1 VTEPNEIEFAGAAL
15 RRHRH
20 VCAFFRN
27 AEEEIKILLPF
38 LKEGLGRG
46 EKVIYIIRD
55 EQRNDYLRRL
65 EQSGLATAA
74 AQSGGQL
81 EVRSWVEASPHNGR
95 FDPEEVA
102 ALIPRAFEQARSQ
115 GYRQTRLVGNM
126 EWTLERFPGVHDLL
140 KFEARVEQLLRPYD
154 DPAVC
159 VYDSSK
165 FSGRAVL
172 DILRTHPVVLVG
184 GLLHEN
190 PFYQPPEEFLRELRA
205 RKG

>member
-1 VTEPNEIEFAGAAL
+1 MAKPNEVEFAGAPL

-20 VCAFFRN
+20 VCAFFRD

-38 LKEGLGRG
+38 LREGLGRG
-46 EKVIYIIRD
+46 EKVLYIIRD
-55 EQRNDYLRRL
+55 QQRDDYLRRL

-74 AQSGGQL
+74 AQRGGQL
-81 EVRSWVEASPHNGR
+81 EVRSWVEASRRDGR
-95 FDPEEVA
+95 LDPEVVA
-102 ALIPRAFEQARSQ
+102 ALIPQAFEQARSQ

-140 KFEARVEQLLRPYD
+140 RFEARVEQLLRPYD
-154 DPAVC
+154 DPAIC

-165 FSGRAVL
+165 FSGGVVL

-190 PFYQPPEEFLRELRA
+190 PFYQPPEEFLKELRA
-205 RKG
+205 REG